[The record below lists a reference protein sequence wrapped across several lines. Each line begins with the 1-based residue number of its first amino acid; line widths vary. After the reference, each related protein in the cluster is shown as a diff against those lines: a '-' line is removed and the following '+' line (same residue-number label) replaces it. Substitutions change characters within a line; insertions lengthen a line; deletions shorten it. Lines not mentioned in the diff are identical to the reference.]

1 MKMNKGNF
9 IKIKVEKLWKWSLS
23 PLLPTDTCGLQ
34 QEEVYLILPTDKSL
48 LYHSSRRNI
57 FLLSNSP
64 ASEKLLLLSQWEIV
78 TTLNCLLSSNGLS
91 FKVIPPD
98 FPFYFIKEVSFIL
111 WTCQWFA
118 EACMSQI
125 AIPVLF
131 INKLIFPP

>member
-9 IKIKVEKLWKWSLS
+9 IKIKVEKLWKGSLS
-23 PLLPTDTCGLQ
+23 PLLLTDTCGLQ
-34 QEEVYLILPTDKSL
+34 QGEVYLILPKDKHL

-57 FLLSNSP
+57 FLLSSSP
-64 ASEKLLLLSQWEIV
+64 GNEKLLQLSQWETV
-78 TTLNCLLSSNGLS
+78 TTLNCLLPSNGLS
-91 FKVIPPD
+91 FQVIPPN

-118 EACMSQI
+118 EACLSQI

-131 INKLIFPP
+131 INKLIFPL